1 MRAIKSLFAIFTILI
16 LITSCTD
23 DFTLDYQI
31 RGSSQLSGAPGQEL
45 MFTINF
51 QGDIGVQQII
61 LESNELGLDYVENI
75 ERPAGDITRSFEIT
89 VPNDSKRGDNIDVRV
104 EFSDTNGNSL
114 VDNFNISVI

>member
-1 MRAIKSLFAIFTILI
+1 
-16 LITSCTD
+16 
-23 DFTLDYQI
+23 LDYQI

-114 VDNFNISVI
+114 VDNFNIRVI